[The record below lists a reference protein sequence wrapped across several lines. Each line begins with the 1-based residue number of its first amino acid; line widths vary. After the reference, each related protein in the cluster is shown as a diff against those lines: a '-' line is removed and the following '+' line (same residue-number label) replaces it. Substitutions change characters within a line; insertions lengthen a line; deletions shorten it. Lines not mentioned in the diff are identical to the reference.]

1 MPTFCSSTCGA
12 GGSAFRPEGLQRLFR
27 SWRKLAADEAPRPK
41 VPAPRV
47 RQRAEDRLGPDGVFR
62 LCANYEAG
70 RPSTALVRSYGL
82 SKGAELRLLEV
93 SGISRRHRGLTET
106 HVKEAVEWYLRGW
119 PLTRIGDY
127 SARTTPWY
135 GTPWFEKGLPCG
147 RADVINTPPSSSRRQ
162 ARTLSQTTYSVL
174 PSKCSCTGS
183 EIGVRPR
190 WSQVRRRGPASSL
203 GRPR

>member
-127 SARTTPWY
+127 FGKDHTVVQNALVRE
-135 GTPWFEKGLPCG
+135 GVAL
-147 RADVINTPPSSSRRQ
+147 RA
-162 ARTLSQTTYSVL
+162 
-174 PSKCSCTGS
+174 
-183 EIGVRPR
+183 
-190 WSQVRRRGPASSL
+190 RRRDQHSAVQQPTSGSDVEL
-203 GRPR
+203 DYL